1 MSAGGS
7 FARAPAAPSDNLD
20 DGHCHDERSGHR
32 VAGPCHGVRLPI
44 AGRSARYGTGFAR
57 VSYSGDF
64 GGSWSLTRLVDAA
77 KAGELD
83 FLGDIIDTAAAASLG
98 LVNRVMEDDA
108 LPFRGQISDVQQ
120 SSRPITLTMGNRRHT
135 RAEPGQPWEIGGS
148 TVCR

>member
-1 MSAGGS
+1 MING
-7 FARAPAAPSDNLD
+7 PAIGWPGLAMACDS
-20 DGHCHDERSGHR
+20 
-32 VAGPCHGVRLPI
+32 PI